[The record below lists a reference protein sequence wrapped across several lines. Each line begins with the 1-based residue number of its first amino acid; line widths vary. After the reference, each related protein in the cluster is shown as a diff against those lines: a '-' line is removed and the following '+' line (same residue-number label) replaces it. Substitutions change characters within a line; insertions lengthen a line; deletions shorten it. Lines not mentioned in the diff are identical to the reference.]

1 MARRSILSPA
11 PRPIADDQP
20 ESSMPEAEQDAPA
33 RMARIS
39 SRKPSRAAKLHI
51 GGYFSP
57 DDPIVIAFQKLKVD
71 LRQSQQDM
79 LMEALRDFVEKH
91 RAASAFR

>member
-11 PRPIADDQP
+11 PRDLADELPGP
-20 ESSMPEAEQDAPA
+20 EPEARVEPFRSAAQ
-33 RMARIS
+33 
-39 SRKPSRAAKLHI
+39 KPSRAAKLHI

-91 RAASAFR
+91 RTARAFR

>member
-11 PRPIADDQP
+11 TRPLADDLP
-20 ESSMPEAEQDAPA
+20 EPPITEAEPDAPA
-33 RMARIS
+33 RRAIVSTR
-39 SRKPSRAAKLHI
+39 RPSRSAKLHI

-91 RAASAFR
+91 RVASAFR